1 MELTDR
7 SPGRVTCR
15 KRCQAL
21 APSISAA
28 SYRAPSMDC
37 SPPSSETIMNG
48 TPHQVLTMIAAN
60 RCQKVSS
67 SHSGVGRCTAS
78 SIELMMPPSASMN
91 RQPKTVTK
99 VGTAHGSTRI
109 SR

>member
-1 MELTDR
+1 
-7 SPGRVTCR
+7 
-15 KRCQAL
+15 
-21 APSISAA
+21 
-28 SYRAPSMDC
+28 MDW

-67 SHSGVGRCTAS
+67 SQAGEGRCSAS
-78 SIELMMPPSASMN
+78 SAVLMMPPSASMK

-99 VGTAHGSTRI
+99 VGTAQGSTRI
-109 SR
+109 SRYSVRPRSFWLSSSARPRPMQ